1 MILFLSQEMMI
12 IGWVNSK
19 STESKS
25 KACGLL
31 LNEMIKNF
39 EVDRKKRCAFFSL
52 SYFEFRERSFVGCF
66 SPVCVISS
74 LEIAASLERG
84 CSMEEISSYTAFSLK
99 PDLLLGLPKASP

>member
-39 EVDRKKRCAFFSL
+39 EVDRKERCAFFL
-52 SYFEFRERSFVGCF
+52 FR
-66 SPVCVISS
+66 ISS
-74 LEIAASLERG
+74 SEREVLSAASLP
-84 CSMEEISSYTAFSLK
+84 YA
-99 PDLLLGLPKASP
+99 